1 MAEQEHL
8 NEEVREEEFKEKQE
22 TAESADTEPEAEDIL
37 EAEEADE
44 DAEEAENVSESSAD
58 ESGEIPI
65 IDGDAEPSAG
75 KEPRRF
81 FKKKEK
87 KKDPRDQ
94 KIEDLTDR
102 LQRLMAE
109 FDNYRKRTEKE
120 KAAMYDM
127 GASGTVEKLLPVLD
141 NFERGLASVP
151 EEQKT
156 SSVYVGMD
164 MIYKQMIKV
173 LTDMGVEPIDA
184 AGKEFDPNLHNAV
197 MQTESE
203 ELPENTVAQELQK
216 GYTYKGSV
224 IRHSMVSVVK

>member
-1 MAEQEHL
+1 MAEEQNL
-8 NEEVREEEFKEKQE
+8 KEEIREEELEEEKEAQAE
-22 TAESADTEPEAEDIL
+22 TEETEAEK
-37 EAEEADE
+37 AEESEADE
-44 DAEEAENVSESSAD
+44 ASEDTEEGSRA

-65 IDGDAEPSAG
+65 TDGDAEPEA
-75 KEPRRF
+75 KEPKRF

-87 KKDPRDQ
+87 KKDPKDQ
-94 KIEDLTDR
+94 KIEELTDR

-109 FDNYRKRTEKE
+109 FDNYRKRTDKE

-127 GASGTVEKLLPVLD
+127 GASAAIEKLLPVLD

-184 AGKEFDPNLHNAV
+184 AGREFDPNLHNAV

-216 GYTYKGSV
+216 GYTYKGTV